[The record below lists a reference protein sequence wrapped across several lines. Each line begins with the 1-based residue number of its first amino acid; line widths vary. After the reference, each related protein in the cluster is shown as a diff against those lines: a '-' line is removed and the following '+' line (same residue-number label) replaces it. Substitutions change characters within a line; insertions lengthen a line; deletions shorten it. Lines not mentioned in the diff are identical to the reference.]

1 MLPDLLVYSELN
13 NSKVGTYF
21 FLKNSPMV
29 ANLDEGR

>member
-1 MLPDLLVYSELN
+1 MLPELVGYSELN